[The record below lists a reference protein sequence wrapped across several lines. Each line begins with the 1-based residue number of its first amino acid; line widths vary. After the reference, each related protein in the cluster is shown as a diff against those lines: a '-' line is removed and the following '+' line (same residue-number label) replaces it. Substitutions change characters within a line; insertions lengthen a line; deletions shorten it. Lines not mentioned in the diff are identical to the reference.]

1 MAFGG
6 GLFALNRARVIELVA
21 AFVYAGSA
29 IGVTFAGHLITVFVF
44 WEMMALAST
53 LVLWSACTDA
63 S

>member
-29 IGVTFAGHLITVFVF
+29 IGVTFASHLITVFVF
-44 WEMMALAST
+44 WKMMALPST
-53 LVLWSACTDA
+53 AVL
-63 S
+63 